1 MFFKGILNEQGF
13 LAGSPSTENTRFG
26 MAISAVPDLDLDGY
40 SDVIVGAPLEGNQKG
55 AIYIY
60 NGEKQTLKKQFS
72 QVTNRSDSHSTFIP
86 SRSTIV
92 MDELWFQKILGSSLD
107 PQLQYFGRSLDAHT
121 DLNDDTIP
129 DISVGAYGKVVQ
141 LW

>member
-1 MFFKGILNEQGF
+1 
-13 LAGSPSTENTRFG
+13 

-40 SDVIVGAPLEGNQKG
+40 KDVIVGAPLEGNQQG

-72 QVTNRSDSHSTFIP
+72 QVGIGHKHSNSVPFNNL
-86 SRSTIV
+86 
-92 MDELWFQKILGSSLD
+92 MDKLWFQKILGSSLD
-107 PQLQYFGRSLDAHT
+107 PRLQYFGRSLDAFA
-121 DLNDDTIP
+121 DMNDDAIP
-129 DISVGAYGKVVQ
+129 DVSVGAYGKVVQ